1 MDEVRWRF
9 PHETLYV
16 YRDALELLRRVEGI
30 AWPRGHGDLK
40 QQLKRAALSITLN
53 VCEGR
58 AQKMAGNSGLN
69 FYRIALGSA
78 AESHGAL
85 EALQVVG
92 NLELRSEIQLARRIG
107 GYLSGLLRPR
117 KP

>member
-1 MDEVRWRF
+1 MSDYGSWRF

-16 YRDALELLRRVEGI
+16 YRDALEFLRRVEAI
-30 AWPRGHGDLK
+30 AWPRGLGELK

-58 AQKMAGNSGLN
+58 AQKMAGNSGAN

-78 AESHGAL
+78 AECHGAL

-92 NLELRSEIQLARRIG
+92 RLELTEEVQLIRAIG
-107 GYLSGLLRPR
+107 GKLSALLR
-117 KP
+117 K